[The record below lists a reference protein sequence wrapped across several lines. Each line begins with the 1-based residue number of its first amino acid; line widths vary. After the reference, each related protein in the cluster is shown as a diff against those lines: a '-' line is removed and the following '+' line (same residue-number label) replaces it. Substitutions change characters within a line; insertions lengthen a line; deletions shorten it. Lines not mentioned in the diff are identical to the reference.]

1 MLKCRLVE
9 TEVLSALTYERKCQ
23 ARRSPSACGSHFSQ
37 DDLGAVE
44 CRQAGAPCREAL
56 GAAARKQVGSCMT
69 VRFGGQSRMGD
80 SSCSWNLQQEPPAA
94 GGSIVISGHFSA
106 RTSSQVSEFPGKLQS
121 FPASRKPSGLSG
133 TRFRSSRLSWRPDPL
148 VPAQSAKAGR
158 QGAVQHVSVKT
169 CQSAYAAGLAG
180 PRSRSGS

>member
-1 MLKCRLVE
+1 MLPYPAKWGDHIRRIYRLQ
-9 TEVLSALTYERKCQ
+9 STYERKCQ

-80 SSCSWNLQQEPPAA
+80 SSCSWNLQQQEGLSSFLGISPPGRLAK
-94 GGSIVISGHFSA
+94 F
-106 RTSSQVSEFPGKLQS
+106 QS
-121 FPASRKPSGLSG
+121 FPASFRVSRHPESRRDCRELDSGVRDCPG
-133 TRFRSSRLSWRPDPL
+133 ARTRWFRPKARRP
-148 VPAQSAKAGR
+148 AGR
-158 QGAVQHVSVKT
+158 ALFST
-169 CQSAYAAGLAG
+169 CQ
-180 PRSRSGS
+180 